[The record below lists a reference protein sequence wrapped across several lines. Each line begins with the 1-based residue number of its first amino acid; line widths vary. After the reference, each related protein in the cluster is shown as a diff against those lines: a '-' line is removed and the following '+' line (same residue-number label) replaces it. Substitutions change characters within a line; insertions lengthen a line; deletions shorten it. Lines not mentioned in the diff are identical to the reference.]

1 MWHESKCYD
10 FFLALAGARYPIDCQ
25 TVPCGV
31 KKKIEK
37 ERKKEYL
44 IKVSRSSSQTDEI
57 KISWYLDFKRSY
69 GMAGQRQ
76 KKKTGVHRYTHA
88 YKYT

>member
-1 MWHESKCYD
+1 
-10 FFLALAGARYPIDCQ
+10 
-25 TVPCGV
+25 VPCGV

-57 KISWYLDFKRSY
+57 KIS
-69 GMAGQRQ
+69 
-76 KKKTGVHRYTHA
+76 
-88 YKYT
+88 